1 MVSFIKFASMR
12 SNCKQLYTAILVA
25 FLASAQVRD
34 SSLRPDHAASLTVEV
49 RHADTGQLVPAR
61 VYLFR
66 GATPHRLSPID
77 TLLPLFEDNF
87 YRERIWRMTNTPK
100 TLEIDVKNQ
109 WHDLLLEG
117 TATFDVPAG
126 EEYRLEAYHG
136 FFWEPGN
143 EKFALKPGEAKTVVV
158 KVKPIAPG
166 RQEKWISGDEHI
178 HLVRA
183 KEDDEIFLKW
193 LRAEDLNV
201 GMFLTGM
208 RQQHFGVQYGWGR
221 AGEGKIPG
229 FSIRSGQ
236 ETRSEFYGHT
246 LLFGQNRLI
255 DPPSIGSMY
264 SNTPWA
270 WPFPPAYFQ
279 EGRDAGAIV
288 GFAHFHGS
296 MPHSQLLMNL
306 VLNKLDFVE
315 MLQYGWIKTRA
326 WYQLLN
332 AGLRV
337 VGTAGCD
344 FPDPHNH
351 FQPWPRHLPLLG
363 PERTLVKAK
372 GGDSAYEAWA
382 NGIRRGAVV
391 ITNGPLLEFDV
402 NGETSGRIFDWS
414 GDSKEITA
422 TATATFYRPILK
434 VEFVLNG
441 KTVATQEGDGR
452 QREVTLRFNTKVTE
466 SSWITARAKTV
477 SYPGEPEIWAH
488 ANPIYL
494 HKDGKPVHIKRD
506 REALRTR
513 WSEEVEYY
521 KTAGLQ
527 FEKESQRQE
536 LMKMASE
543 TLQLLAGPQPPWPRA
558 K

>member
-1 MVSFIKFASMR
+1 MR
-12 SNCKQLYTAILVA
+12 PAYLALFTV
-25 FLASAQVRD
+25 FLAPAQVRD
-34 SSLRPDHAASLTVEV
+34 SSLRPNHAASLTVEV
-49 RHADTGQLVPAR
+49 RHADTGELVPAR

-66 GATPHRLSPID
+66 GATPHRLSPVD
-77 TLLPLFEDNF
+77 NLLPLFEDNF
-87 YRERIWRMTNTPK
+87 YRERIWRMTSSPK
-100 TLEIDVKNQ
+100 TLEINVKNQ

-117 TATFDVPAG
+117 KATFDVPAG
-126 EEYRLEAYHG
+126 DDYRLEAYHG
-136 FFWEPGN
+136 FLWEPGN
-143 EKFALKPGEAKTVVV
+143 ERFALRPGETKTIVV

-178 HLVRA
+178 HLMRA
-183 KEDDEIFLKW
+183 KEDDEVFLKW

-208 RQQHFGVQYGWGR
+208 RQQHFGVQHGWGR
-221 AGEGKIPG
+221 EGEARMPG

-255 DPPSIGSMY
+255 EPPSIGSMY

-279 EGRDAGAIV
+279 EGHDAGAIV

-296 MPHSQLLMNL
+296 MPHSQLLLNL

-315 MLQYGWIKTRA
+315 MLQYGWIKTKA

-363 PERTLVKAK
+363 PERALVKASA
-372 GGDSAYEAWA
+372 GDSAYEAWA
-382 NGIRRGAVV
+382 NGIRRGAVL
-391 ITNGPLLEFDV
+391 ITNGPLLEFEVD
-402 NGETSGRIFDWS
+402 GETSGKIFDWS
-414 GDSKEITA
+414 GDSKAVAVTA
-422 TATATFYRPILK
+422 TAVFYRPILK
-434 VEFVLNG
+434 VELITNG
-441 KTVATQEGDGR
+441 KVIAVAEGDGQ
-452 QREVTLRFNTKVTE
+452 QREMTLRFKANITE
-466 SSWITARAKTV
+466 SSWIAARAKTI

-488 ANPIYL
+488 ANPVYL
-494 HKDGKPVHIKRD
+494 LKNGKPVYVKRD
-506 REALRTR
+506 REALRAR
-513 WSEEVEYY
+513 WAEEVEYY
-521 KTAGLQ
+521 KTGGLQ
-527 FEKESQRQE
+527 FEKDSQRKE
-536 LMKMASE
+536 LMQMANE
-543 TLQLLAGPQPPWPRA
+543 TLRLLEGPQPPWPKA

>member
-1 MVSFIKFASMR
+1 MGTRLIKGLFAA
-12 SNCKQLYTAILVA
+12 CLAI
-25 FLASAQVRD
+25 AQVRD
-34 SSLRPDHAASLTVEV
+34 SSLRPNHAASLTIEV
-49 RHADTGQLVPAR
+49 RHADTGELVPAR

-77 TLLPLFEDNF
+77 NLLPLFEDNF
-87 YRERIWRMTNTPK
+87 YRERIWRMNDSPK
-100 TLEIDVKNQ
+100 TLEINVKNQ
-109 WHDLLLEG
+109 WHHLLLEG
-117 TATFDVPAG
+117 KATFDIPAWPD
-126 EEYRLEAYHG
+126 YRLEAYHG
-136 FFWEPGN
+136 LFWEPGN
-143 EKFALKPGEAKTVVV
+143 ERFALQPGETKTVVV
-158 KVKPIAPG
+158 KVRPIAPG

-178 HLVRA
+178 HLMRA
-183 KEDDEIFLKW
+183 KEDDEVFLKW

-208 RQQHFGVQYGWGR
+208 RQQHFGVQHGWGR
-221 AGEGKIPG
+221 EGEARMPG

-255 DPPSIGSMY
+255 EPPSVGSMY

-270 WPFPPAYFQ
+270 WPFPPAYFK

-296 MPHSQLLMNL
+296 MPHSQLLLNL

-315 MLQYGWIKTRA
+315 MLQYGWIKTKA

-363 PERTLVKAK
+363 PERTLVKAEA
-372 GGDSAYEAWA
+372 GDSAYEAWA

-391 ITNGPLLEFDV
+391 ITNGPLLEFEVDR
-402 NGETSGRIFDWS
+402 ETSGKIFAWS
-414 GDSKEITA
+414 GDSKQVEA
-422 TATATFYRPILK
+422 TATAVFYRPIRK
-434 VEFVLNG
+434 VELIMNG
-441 KTVATQEGDGR
+441 KLVGVAEGDGQ
-452 QREVTLRFNTKVTE
+452 QREVTIGLKTKIME
-466 SSWITARAKTV
+466 SSWIAARAKTV

-488 ANPIYL
+488 TNPVYL
-494 HKDGKPVHIKRD
+494 LKDGKPVYIKRD
-506 REALRTR
+506 RDALRAR
-513 WSEEVEYY
+513 WAEEVEYY

-536 LMKMASE
+536 LMQMANE
-543 TLQLLAGPQPPWPRA
+543 TLRLLEGPQPPWPNV